1 MPMNEH
7 SYISNADPAYID
19 SLYQR
24 FLRDPQSLDT
34 GWRQFFQGF
43 DYARRF
49 DSKEAMASS
58 APSSEL
64 HRKFATWQLIEAYRS
79 RGHLVSDTNPIRPR
93 KDRQAKLALSDFGLT
108 EGDLEQPFAAGAFL
122 DMQGNSLRAILERL
136 HAIYCG
142 KTGYEYAHIESVE
155 KRRWLQQRI
164 ESPAADLSL
173 EVKQRILHKLNGAV
187 VFEKFLHT
195 KYVGQKRFSL
205 EGGEC
210 TIPALD
216 FIIDRAVQSGT
227 EEVVIGMAHRG
238 RLNVLA
244 NIVGKTYDQIFSE
257 FEGTSIPDL
266 SFGSGDVKYHLGFSS
281 QVDTASGKRVQIKLA
296 PNPSHLEA
304 VDPVVLG
311 LARAKADLLYGSD
324 YDRIL
329 PILIHGDAALAGQ
342 GVVYEAM
349 QMSRLDG
356 YSTGGSFHFVINN
369 QIGFTT
375 DFDDARSSVYCTALA
390 NALQVPVFHVNGD
403 DPESVVR
410 AVLLAID
417 YRQYFNDD
425 VFVDMVCYRRH
436 GHNEGDDPKFTQPRM
451 YQVING
457 HPNVRELYS
466 RQLASRGQIEAEMA
480 KEMEQAYWNL
490 LQERLDEVRQRPLPY
505 VYQEPELAWK
515 ALKQH
520 APPVAQANGAPPTGL
535 PKDQLKTLFERT
547 LTTPQEFK
555 VLPKLKKI
563 FKGWRDLA
571 NVGQADWSMAEI
583 LAYASLLC
591 EGKNI
596 RLSGQD
602 VMRGTFSH
610 RHVVLFDELTNVP
623 HLRLSNLQAG
633 QGRCFVYN
641 SLLSE
646 NAVLGFEY
654 GYSLSSPDQLVLWEA
669 QFGDFANGAQAVI
682 DQFIVSAQS
691 KWNRMSGLVL
701 LLPHGYDGQGPEHS
715 SARLERFLQ
724 ACAETN
730 LIVANVSTPANF
742 FHLLRRQLAL
752 PYRRPLVV
760 MSPKSL
766 LRHPKC
772 LSSFEEMD
780 AGTQFQE
787 LLHDLPSGSR
797 KTIRTVILCS
807 GQVYYDLLARREA
820 TGSSDTA
827 LVRVEQLYPFP
838 KAGILRLYERFDKA
852 RWVWCQEEP
861 ANMGAAAFAA
871 PQLAEI
877 SCLEWV
883 ARPASA
889 APAVGYKKIHDE
901 QLENLLVRC
910 FPR

>member
-1 MPMNEH
+1 MNAH

-19 SLYQR
+19 SLYRR
-24 FLRDPQSLDT
+24 FLQDPQSLDT
-34 GWRQFFQGF
+34 GWRQFFQGV

-49 DSKEAMASS
+49 DS
-58 APSSEL
+58 
-64 HRKFATWQLIEAYRS
+64 IEASGRAAQTGDLDREFAVWRLIDAYRG

-93 KDRQAKLALSDFGLT
+93 KDRQAKLALSDFGLS
-108 EGDLEQPFAAGAFL
+108 EGNLDQPFSAGSSL
-122 DMQGNSLRAILERL
+122 NMQGASLQALLERL
-136 HAIYCG
+136 QAIYCG

-155 KRRWLQQRI
+155 KRLWLQQRI
-164 ESPAADLSL
+164 ESTAPDLSL
-173 EVKQRILHKLNGAV
+173 DYKKRILHKLNGAV

-227 EEVVIGMAHRG
+227 EEVIIGMAHRG

-257 FEGTSIPDL
+257 FEGTSLPDL

-281 QVDTASGKRVQIKLA
+281 QVDTPSGKRVQIKLA

-311 LARAKADLLYGSD
+311 LARAKADLLYGSE

-349 QMSRLDG
+349 QMSHLDG
-356 YSTGGSFHFVINN
+356 YSTGGSIHFVINN

-403 DPESVVR
+403 DPEAVIR
-410 AVLLAID
+410 AVLLATD
-417 YRQYFNDD
+417 YRQHFNDD

-451 YQVING
+451 YQVIQS
-457 HPNVRELYS
+457 HPNVRELYG

-505 VYQEPELAWK
+505 LYQEPELAWR
-515 ALKQH
+515 ALKQQ
-520 APPVAQANGAPPTGL
+520 ATPVLPATGTPQTGL
-535 PKDQLKTLFERT
+535 PKDFLKGLFERT
-547 LTTPQEFK
+547 LETPPGFR
-555 VLPKLKKI
+555 VLPKLQKI
-563 FKGWRDLA
+563 FKGWQDLA
-571 NVGQADWSMAEI
+571 NSGQADWAMAEI
-583 LAYASLLC
+583 LAYASLLT

-610 RHVVLFDELTNVP
+610 RHLVLFDEHSNAPYV
-623 HLRLSNLQAG
+623 RLANLQDG

-669 QFGDFANGAQAVI
+669 QFGDFANGAQVVI

-691 KWNRMSGLVL
+691 KWNRMSGMVL

-724 ACAETN
+724 ACAESN

-772 LSSFEEMD
+772 LSPFEEMD

-787 LLHDLPSGSR
+787 LIHDLPSGKG

-820 TGSSDTA
+820 TANSDTA

-838 KAGILRLYERFDKA
+838 KANILRLHKRFGNA

-861 ANMGAAAFAA
+861 ANMGAAAFARS
-871 PQLAEI
+871 QLPEI
-877 SCLEWV
+877 SELEWIT
-883 ARPASA
+883 RPESAASA
-889 APAVGYKKIHDE
+889 VGHKKIHDE
-901 QLENLLVRC
+901 QLKVLLDRC
-910 FPR
+910 FPQ